1 MNELEGMKEAFRE
14 SKQIFFTTTNKS
26 GESHTRPMTNYNES
40 PYQPMWF
47 PSFLETQK
55 VEDVKANSDVVISFP
70 TDERGKWYRIKGNA
84 KLAPWEEVH
93 DKWKWWY
100 LDWLPEEEREKH
112 MFRYDNSFTDRTI
125 IWVDPIEATIGN
137 TK

>member
-93 DKWKWWY
+93 DKWASR
-100 LDWLPEEEREKH
+100 P
-112 MFRYDNSFTDRTI
+112 S
-125 IWVDPIEATIGN
+125 WVR
-137 TK
+137 